1 MKVEVAVAMR
11 MMVTVPGEVDSRVVV
26 IKWVLNVVVRMKM
39 LANVVK
45 MVVKE
50 VERIHLFAVVMKM
63 DVEVLVVLVEVRW

>member
-1 MKVEVAVAMR
+1 

-50 VERIHLFAVVMKM
+50 VERIHLFAIVMKM